1 MELRREI
8 GALSLSQA
16 PMGRVYRKLLVVV
29 GLLFLAIF
37 SFKLEMGRV
46 KFWHD
51 VWCGDNPL
59 STCFPNL
66 FRINNDKEAYV
77 ADLIQFPN
85 GVLFWDLEF
94 QLEIH
99 DRESDSLFVF
109 WNVIY

>member
-8 GALSLSQA
+8 GALILFQA

-51 VWCGDNPL
+51 VRSEERRVG
-59 STCFPNL
+59 
-66 FRINNDKEAYV
+66 KEC
-77 ADLIQFPN
+77 
-85 GVLFWDLEF
+85 LE
-94 QLEIH
+94 
-99 DRESDSLFVF
+99 
-109 WNVIY
+109 

>member
-8 GALSLSQA
+8 GALSLFQA

-51 VWCGDNPL
+51 V
-59 STCFPNL
+59 
-66 FRINNDKEAYV
+66 
-77 ADLIQFPN
+77 
-85 GVLFWDLEF
+85 
-94 QLEIH
+94 
-99 DRESDSLFVF
+99 
-109 WNVIY
+109 